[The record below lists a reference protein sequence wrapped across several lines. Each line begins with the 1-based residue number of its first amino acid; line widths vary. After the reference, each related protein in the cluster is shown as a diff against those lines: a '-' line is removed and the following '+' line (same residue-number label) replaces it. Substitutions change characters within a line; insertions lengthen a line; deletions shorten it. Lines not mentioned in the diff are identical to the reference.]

1 MNIWWQDAA
10 VAVIAALAVAFLY
23 RHFRPKRGVVAVIP
37 TSALRV
43 RKRRPPADGPKG
55 G

>member
-10 VAVIAALAVAFLY
+10 VAVIAVLAGALLY

-43 RKRRPPADGPKG
+43 RQKHPPAAGKEG